1 MHDMSSHRN
10 GLFVM
15 RRLLSTTNLYLS
27 PLKQDWSHS
36 VPTLYCTSVY
46 SPRPSQTTPWSSPGS
61 SRCPTREEDR
71 VTTRHNNQTV
81 SRHDM
86 APYKTRLPP
95 PAPCPCP
102 AWRTTP
108 CPSARAPPAAG
119 PQPCAS
125 PAPRAGSAAGSQPW
139 QKYLGIVT
147 KIFVYLNTCCS
158 LAPSPSAGTA

>member
-61 SRCPTREEDR
+61 SRCPTRGGQGHNTAQQPDSLQTWHN
-71 VTTRHNNQTV
+71 TT
-81 SRHDM
+81 
-86 APYKTRLPP
+86 LPP

-108 CPSARAPPAAG
+108 SPSARAPPAAG

-139 QKYLGIVT
+139 QKYLVIVT

-158 LAPSPSAGTA
+158 SAPSPSAGTA